1 MSKYNI
7 RPIGK
12 RVSQWGE
19 GPIWWNN
26 KLYYVDIEGH
36 AIVELNPDNGDER
49 AWDVGERIGCVVP
62 VTDADSQWIYA
73 GDSGIYAIELHSGRK
88 TLLADPEEAQ
98 RSNNRFNDGKCDPAG
113 RFWVGSISL
122 IKATGSANLYSLD
135 TEGSLTLQ
143 QAGLTN
149 SNGICWSL
157 DHRKLYHIDTPTR
170 QICVHDYACE
180 TGKIGQRELCVDTA
194 AYGFDSS
201 PDGMTIDSDGR
212 LWVAFCHG
220 GCVACFD
227 PNASHALVE
236 RIPIPCVE
244 TTACSFGG
252 PEFKHL
258 FVTTGQHKTLKEA
271 SAGSVFIIE
280 GLSAQGLP
288 AYPYCGP
295 IA

>member
-1 MSKYNI
+1 MDNYDI

-19 GPIWWNN
+19 GPIWWND

-36 AIVELNPDNGDER
+36 AVVELDPDSGHER
-49 AWDVGERIGCVVP
+49 TWNLGERVGTIVP
-62 VTDADSQWIYA
+62 MLDNQWIYA
-73 GDSGIYAIELHSGRK
+73 GDSGIYAIDLPSGHK
-88 TLLADPEEAQ
+88 KLLADPEVAL
-98 RSNNRFNDGKCDPAG
+98 RSTNRFNDGKCDPAG

-135 TEGSLTLQ
+135 TEGALSLQ

-157 DHRKLYHIDTPTR
+157 DHRKLYHIDTPTK
-170 QICVHDYACE
+170 QICVHQYSIE
-180 TGKIGQRELCVDTA
+180 TGQIGKRVLCIDTA

-201 PDGMTIDSDGR
+201 PDGMTIDSAGR

-220 GCVACFD
+220 ACVACFD
-227 PNASHALVE
+227 PNARHALVE
-236 RIPIPCVE
+236 RIEIPCVE
-244 TTACSFGG
+244 TTACCFGG
-252 PEFKHL
+252 PDLDRL
-258 FVTTGQHKTLKEA
+258 FVTTGQHKTLQENA
-271 SAGSVFIIE
+271 AGRVFVIN
-280 GLSAQGLP
+280 GLSARGLP
-288 AYPYCGP
+288 TYPYRGS

>member
-1 MSKYNI
+1 MDNYDI

-19 GPIWWNN
+19 GPIWWND

-36 AIVELNPDNGDER
+36 AVVELDSDSGHER
-49 AWDVGERIGCVVP
+49 TWNLGERVGTIVP
-62 VTDADSQWIYA
+62 MLDNQWIYA
-73 GDSGIYAIELHSGRK
+73 GDSGIYAIDLPSGQK
-88 TLLADPEEAQ
+88 KLLADPEVAL
-98 RSNNRFNDGKCDPAG
+98 RSTNRFNDGKCDPAG

-135 TEGSLTLQ
+135 TEGALSLQ

-157 DHRKLYHIDTPTR
+157 DHRKLYHIDTPTK
-170 QICVHDYACE
+170 QICVHQYSIE
-180 TGKIGQRELCVDTA
+180 SGQIGKRELCIDTA

-201 PDGMTIDSDGR
+201 PDGMTIDSAGR

-220 GCVACFD
+220 ACVACFD
-227 PNASHALVE
+227 PNARDALVE
-236 RIPIPCVE
+236 RIEIPCVE
-244 TTACSFGG
+244 TTACCFGG
-252 PEFKHL
+252 PDLDRL
-258 FVTTGQHKTLKEA
+258 FVTTGQHKTLHENA
-271 SAGSVFIIE
+271 AGRVFVID
-280 GLSAQGLP
+280 GLSARGLP
-288 AYPYCGP
+288 TYPYRGS